1 MYFIVAIIS
10 EQELTK
16 DPRLIIP
23 IILILKLI
31 FFFGWLE
38 VAKAIDDPWDGKDYE
53 DFKVATCEIGQ
64 NHLLSLSS
72 LHSNWSTLSDPGA
85 DIETLLV
92 CGQELAA
99 GERPSDHAENQS
111 YVDFADKEPTAN
123 KQLSLIQILTHSCC

>member
-53 DFKVATCEIGQ
+53 DFKVATCEIGH

-72 LHSNWSTLSDPGA
+72 LHSNWFTGLLSQIRELISRHFWSVGRSLQQESAQVITLQTKA
-85 DIETLLV
+85 T
-92 CGQELAA
+92 
-99 GERPSDHAENQS
+99 
-111 YVDFADKEPTAN
+111 
-123 KQLSLIQILTHSCC
+123 

>member
-53 DFKVATCEIGQ
+53 DFKVG
-64 NHLLSLSS
+64 NL
-72 LHSNWSTLSDPGA
+72 
-85 DIETLLV
+85 
-92 CGQELAA
+92 
-99 GERPSDHAENQS
+99 
-111 YVDFADKEPTAN
+111 
-123 KQLSLIQILTHSCC
+123 

>member
-72 LHSNWSTLSDPGA
+72 LHSNWLKGLLSQIRELISRHFWSVGRSLQQESAQVITLQTKA
-85 DIETLLV
+85 T
-92 CGQELAA
+92 
-99 GERPSDHAENQS
+99 
-111 YVDFADKEPTAN
+111 
-123 KQLSLIQILTHSCC
+123 

>member
-72 LHSNWSTLSDPGA
+72 LHSNWFTLSDPGA

-99 GERPSDHAENQS
+99 GERSSDHAANQS
-111 YVDFADKEPTAN
+111 YVDFADEEPTA
-123 KQLSLIQILTHSCC
+123 